1 MGLLDTSRK
10 YAEMSGRRELTVT
23 DCTLA
28 LDNKG
33 VELEDLNVSIVDH
46 CDRRRQLHGPSSLPE
61 RLAAFLDKQTNPP
74 HVRQCIVAGIFNAFC
89 QDSNG
94 CRGMKRMC
102 IYNLKLVENAYASH
116 THPRAYTHACP
127 HTHARMYSV
136 FFL

>member
-74 HVRQCIVAGIFNAFC
+74 PMYVNALLQVF
-89 QDSNG
+89 
-94 CRGMKRMC
+94 
-102 IYNLKLVENAYASH
+102 L
-116 THPRAYTHACP
+116 THFVKIQTDAE
-127 HTHARMYSV
+127 V
-136 FFL
+136 